1 MSNLQQMK
9 KQDNSPPSM
18 LKLVRIMI
26 SIQAIRLAG
35 LQLFIRAGIFPSYF
49 AYPFGAGD
57 LFVGLLALP
66 VAYSLGTRGVRRYAL
81 AISWN
86 AVGLADLMF
95 ASIVASY
102 AGLNPIIMSDLQT
115 ALVVV
120 PVSIVLHLLTIT
132 MLLTKPVM
140 QFYSH
145 TGL

>member
-1 MSNLQQMK
+1 
-9 KQDNSPPSM
+9 M

-26 SIQAIRLAG
+26 SIQVIRLAG
-35 LQLFIRAGIFPSYF
+35 LQLFIKGQAGIFPSYF

-66 VAYSLGTRGVRRYAL
+66 VAYFLGTAGIRKYAL
-81 AISWN
+81 AISWS
-86 AVGLADLMF
+86 AVGLVDLML

-102 AGLNPIIMSDLQT
+102 AGLNPAIVSDLQT

-140 QFYSH
+140 QFFSH